1 MKSTR
6 KSLLALVIVF
16 SLILLV
22 SAAVSAQDRMPPIP
36 LDKMTDLQKKYAE
49 EIIKGPRGALYGP
62 FIPLIRSPELMDR
75 SQRIGEYLRYKSAIG
90 TRLTE
95 LVILIVARQWT
106 QQVEWAIHEPIALKE
121 GIKPDVVKAIADGR
135 RPVGMSADEE
145 VLYDFCMELHTNKS
159 ISDITYDR
167 VLKRFGE
174 QGVMDTL
181 GINGYYTMIAMV
193 MNATR
198 TAVPDNKP
206 GALKPFPK

>member
-1 MKSTR
+1 MKVSGKR
-6 KSLLALVIVF
+6 VLGLVLAVIAGAMLSF
-16 SLILLV
+16 N
-22 SAAVSAQDRMPPIP
+22 AFAQDRMPPIP
-36 LDKMTDLQKKYAE
+36 LDKMNALQKKYAE

-75 SQRIGEYLRYKSAIG
+75 AQKIGEYLRYKSAIG
-90 TRLTE
+90 TRLSE
-95 LVILIVARQWT
+95 FVILIVARQWT

-135 RPVGMSADEE
+135 RPDGMSADEE
-145 VLYDFCMELHTNKS
+145 MLYNFCMELHTNKS
-159 ISDITYDR
+159 ISDASYDR

-193 MNATR
+193 MNGAR
-198 TAVPDNKP
+198 TAVPGNKP
-206 GALKPFPK
+206 GALQPFPK

>member
-6 KSLLALVIVF
+6 RRMLALVVVL
-16 SLILLV
+16 SLSLLF
-22 SAAVSAQDRMPPIP
+22 SAAASAQDRMPPIT

-90 TRLTE
+90 TKLTE
-95 LVILIVARQWT
+95 FVIMIVARQWT
-106 QQVEWAIHEPIALKE
+106 QQVIWAIHEPIVLKA
-121 GIKPDVVKAIADGR
+121 GVKPEIVQAIADGR
-135 RPVGMSADEE
+135 RPMGMNEDEE
-145 VLYDFCMELHTNKS
+145 MLYNFCMELHTNKS
-159 ISDITYDR
+159 ITDVTYDR

-174 QGVMDTL
+174 QGVIDTL
-181 GINGYYTMIAMV
+181 GINGYYSMIAMV